1 MNKTYTFLLIGFLIA
16 VLYGIQQYVVV
27 PSEPKHDEQ
36 KNKDKKDGFCGGCS
50 KY

>member
-1 MNKTYTFLLIGFLIA
+1 MNKTYTFLLIGLLIA

-27 PSEPKHDEQ
+27 PSEPKHDEH
-36 KNKDKKDGFCGGCS
+36 KKDGFCGGCS